1 MKFFSRPTLLSVDIW
16 RIRSKFH
23 FVKIMNIRQN
33 ETGSLKLRFTL
44 NCGGRFSS
52 VRKQLGLATS
62 CMEVAKR
69 RANMILYVLNALS
82 WIPKK
87 SKDYQ
92 LPCPRNMSDS
102 FYFSD
107 DSDKQVLIAAE
118 EKARAYTGKDFV
130 LCLIYRDARNNFYS
144 TFRLTMP
151 NWPVSSWID
160 DVKILLRSLDQCS
173 GEQFYVHKFVA
184 IRVETPAGYV
194 AWGGLI
200 DKNGKLEKP

>member
-1 MKFFSRPTLLSVDIW
+1 
-16 RIRSKFH
+16 
-23 FVKIMNIRQN
+23 MNIRQN

-69 RANMILYVLNALS
+69 RADMILYVLNALS

-87 SKDYQ
+87 SKDY
-92 LPCPRNMSDS
+92 LPPCSEKKNDS
-102 FYFSD
+102 FYISD
-107 DSDKQVLIAAE
+107 ALDKQVLIAAE
-118 EKARAYTGKDFV
+118 EMARAYTGKDFV

-144 TFRLTMP
+144 TFRLAMP

-160 DVKILLRSLDQCS
+160 DMRILLRSLEQCS
-173 GEQFYVHKFVA
+173 GEQFYLYNFIA
-184 IRVETPAGYV
+184 IRVETPSGLI
-194 AWGGLI
+194 AWGSFI
-200 DKNGKLEKP
+200 TKNKRLENTQLPM